1 MNKKG
6 GLGVEKKVS
15 HLRDELRRT
24 FTIYALV
31 PIFLLSLLTAAF
43 AAAYW
48 HTNVVGRSQQR
59 AEEVSA
65 FLDSLLATTMA
76 ETARLSADCQIERL
90 QSDTAYRVKLYQ
102 QLYEYMNRSELF
114 AGFFLLDKE
123 RNVILSSNSQE
134 PEFLHLT
141 KDVSWGIVQ
150 RIEKNPQRPVY
161 EFMSDVRSLSQE
173 MNIAVGQ
180 AIVKEGKI
188 EGYMVYIISGARL
201 LAGMESPYVHILVKD
216 RYDYVPICTDRTF
229 ATRFNKLQEGFLLA
243 DGYLSVENKP
253 YYVTRSE
260 LLGGELTVYAVTAVG
275 QLIGQLIY
283 AVCILLGVLL
293 VLTLTVIIR
302 VRTQAAE
309 KTKTIDQLVEAF
321 AAARAGDLSG
331 HVEIQTNNEFQLIG
345 EAYNVMVDS
354 LRQLMVKNQEQARE
368 TVISEIKQL
377 ESQFNPHFL
386 FNTLE
391 NIKFMIRLDP
401 DAASRMIL
409 SLSSLLRYSI
419 NNTVSRVCLQEDL
432 QYIQNYL
439 DIQKVRFGSRLN
451 YVLQVETEVRDAVVP
466 KLLMQPVVENAIKYG
481 MRDGGHLEVRMAA
494 VREKDDLM
502 IEISNN
508 GSLILPEVLQEIR
521 EMLVARHN
529 FSTHSGL
536 YNIHRR
542 IQLLYGEAYGLT
554 IDSELEKGT
563 RVKLVIPYQKEE
575 KKNAECHHS

>member
-1 MNKKG
+1 M
-6 GLGVEKKVS
+6 EKKVS

-31 PIFLLSLLTAAF
+31 PIFLLSLQTAVF

-59 AEEVSA
+59 AEEVSV
-65 FLDSLLATTMA
+65 FLESLLAATMK
-76 ETARLSADCQIERL
+76 ETDQLAADCQVARL
-90 QSDTAYRVKLYQ
+90 QTDTGYRVKMYQ
-102 QLYEYMNRSELF
+102 QMYAYMNRSELF

-141 KDVSWGIVQ
+141 RDISWGIVQ
-150 RIEKNPQRPVY
+150 RIEKDPRRPVY

-180 AIVKEGKI
+180 AVLKDGEID
-188 EGYMVYIISGARL
+188 GYMVYIISGARL

-229 ATRFNKLQEGFLLA
+229 ATRFNKLQDGFLQA

-253 YYVTRSE
+253 YYVTRRD
-260 LLGGELTVYAVTAVG
+260 LLDGELTVYAVTAVG
-275 QLIGQLIY
+275 QLIGQLLY
-283 AVCILLGVLL
+283 AVCILLGVLM
-293 VLTLTVIIR
+293 VLTITVAIR
-302 VRTQAAE
+302 VKTQAAE

-321 AAARAGDLSG
+321 AAARAGDLSH
-331 HVEIQTNNEFQLIG
+331 HVEIRTNNEFQLIG
-345 EAYNVMVDS
+345 DAYNVMLDS
-354 LRQLMVKNQEQARE
+354 LRQLMIKNQEQARE
-368 TVISEIKQL
+368 TIISEIKQL

-401 DAASRMIL
+401 EAASRMIL
-409 SLSSLLRYSI
+409 ALSGLLRYSI

-439 DIQKVRFGSRLN
+439 DIQQARFGSRLN
-451 YVLQVETEVRDAVVP
+451 YVLQVDDEVRDAIVP

-494 VREKDDLM
+494 RRRQERLI
-502 IEISNN
+502 IEIANN
-508 GSLILPEVLQEIR
+508 GAAIEPAALAEIR
-521 EMLVARHN
+521 EMLAARHN

-542 IQLLYGEAYGLT
+542 VQLLYGEAYGVT
-554 IDSELEKGT
+554 IDSSAAEGT
-563 RVKLVIPYQKEE
+563 CVKLTIPYQRKEE
-575 KKNAECHHS
+575 TDA

>member
-1 MNKKG
+1 M
-6 GLGVEKKVS
+6 EKKVS

-59 AEEVSA
+59 AEEVSV
-65 FLDSLLATTMA
+65 FLESLLAATMK
-76 ETARLSADCQIERL
+76 ETDQLAADCQVARL
-90 QSDTAYRVKLYQ
+90 QTDTGYRVKMYQ
-102 QLYEYMNRSELF
+102 QMYAYMNRSELF

-141 KDVSWGIVQ
+141 RDISWGIVQ
-150 RIEKNPQRPVY
+150 RIEKDPRRPVY

-180 AIVKEGKI
+180 AVLKDGEID
-188 EGYMVYIISGARL
+188 GYMVYIISGARL

-229 ATRFNKLQEGFLLA
+229 ATRFNKLQDGFLQA

-253 YYVTRSE
+253 YYVTRRD
-260 LLGGELTVYAVTAVG
+260 LLDGELTVYAVTAVG
-275 QLIGQLIY
+275 QLIGQLLY
-283 AVCILLGVLL
+283 AVCILLGVLM
-293 VLTLTVIIR
+293 VLTITVAIR
-302 VRTQAAE
+302 VKTQAAE

-321 AAARAGDLSG
+321 AAARAGDLSH
-331 HVEIQTNNEFQLIG
+331 HVEIRTNNEFQLIG
-345 EAYNVMVDS
+345 DAYNVMLDS
-354 LRQLMVKNQEQARE
+354 LRQLMIKNQEQARE
-368 TVISEIKQL
+368 TIISEIKQL

-401 DAASRMIL
+401 EAASRMIL
-409 SLSSLLRYSI
+409 ALSGLLRYSI

-439 DIQKVRFGSRLN
+439 DIQQARFGSRLN
-451 YVLQVETEVRDAVVP
+451 YVLQVDDEVRDAIVP

-494 VREKDDLM
+494 RRRQERLI
-502 IEISNN
+502 IEIANN
-508 GSLILPEVLQEIR
+508 GAAIEPAALAEIR
-521 EMLVARHN
+521 EMLAARHN

-542 IQLLYGEAYGLT
+542 VQLLYGEVYGVT
-554 IDSELEKGT
+554 IDSSAAEGT
-563 RVKLVIPYQKEE
+563 CVKLTIPYQRKEE
-575 KKNAECHHS
+575 TDA

>member
-1 MNKKG
+1 M
-6 GLGVEKKVS
+6 EKKVS

-31 PIFLLSLLTAAF
+31 PIFLLALLTAAF

-59 AEEVSA
+59 AEEVSV
-65 FLDSLLATTMA
+65 FLESLLAATMK
-76 ETARLSADCQIERL
+76 ETDQLAADCQVARL
-90 QSDTAYRVKLYQ
+90 QTDTGYRVKMYQ
-102 QLYEYMNRSELF
+102 QMYAYMNRSELF

-141 KDVSWGIVQ
+141 RDISWGIVQ
-150 RIEKNPQRPVY
+150 RIEKDPRRPVY

-180 AIVKEGKI
+180 AVLKDGEID
-188 EGYMVYIISGARL
+188 GYMVYIISGARL

-229 ATRFNKLQEGFLLA
+229 ATRFNKLQDGFLQA

-253 YYVTRSE
+253 YYVTRRD

-275 QLIGQLIY
+275 QLIGQLLY
-283 AVCILLGVLL
+283 AVCILLGVLM
-293 VLTLTVIIR
+293 VLTITVAIR
-302 VRTQAAE
+302 VKTQAAE

-321 AAARAGDLSG
+321 AAARAGDLSH
-331 HVEIQTNNEFQLIG
+331 HVEIRTNNEFQLIG
-345 EAYNVMVDS
+345 DAYNVMLDS
-354 LRQLMVKNQEQARE
+354 LRQLMIKNQEQARE
-368 TVISEIKQL
+368 TIISEIKQL

-401 DAASRMIL
+401 EAASRMIL
-409 SLSSLLRYSI
+409 ALSGLLRYSI

-439 DIQKVRFGSRLN
+439 DIQQARFGSRLN
-451 YVLQVETEVRDAVVP
+451 YVLQVDDEVRDAIVP

-494 VREKDDLM
+494 RRRQERLI
-502 IEISNN
+502 IEIANN
-508 GSLILPEVLQEIR
+508 GAAIAPAALAEIR
-521 EMLVARHN
+521 EMLAARHN

-542 IQLLYGEAYGLT
+542 VQLLYGEAYGVT
-554 IDSELEKGT
+554 IDSSAAEGT
-563 RVKLVIPYQKEE
+563 CVKLTIPYQRKEE
-575 KKNAECHHS
+575 TDA

>member
-1 MNKKG
+1 M
-6 GLGVEKKVS
+6 EKKVS

-59 AEEVSA
+59 AEEVSV
-65 FLDSLLATTMA
+65 FLESLLAATMK
-76 ETARLSADCQIERL
+76 ETDQLAADCQVARL
-90 QSDTAYRVKLYQ
+90 QTDTGYRVKMYQ
-102 QLYEYMNRSELF
+102 QMYAYMNRSELF

-141 KDVSWGIVQ
+141 RDISWGIVQ
-150 RIEKNPQRPVY
+150 RIEKDPRRPVY

-180 AIVKEGKI
+180 AVLKDGEID
-188 EGYMVYIISGARL
+188 GYMVYIISGARL

-229 ATRFNKLQEGFLLA
+229 ATRFNKLQDGFLQA

-253 YYVTRSE
+253 YYVTRRD
-260 LLGGELTVYAVTAVG
+260 LLDGELTVYAVTAVG
-275 QLIGQLIY
+275 QLIGQLLY
-283 AVCILLGVLL
+283 AVCILLGVLM
-293 VLTLTVIIR
+293 VLTITVAIR
-302 VRTQAAE
+302 VKTQAAE

-321 AAARAGDLSG
+321 AAARAGDLSH
-331 HVEIQTNNEFQLIG
+331 HVEIRTNNEFQLIG
-345 EAYNVMVDS
+345 DAYNVMLDS
-354 LRQLMVKNQEQARE
+354 LRQLMIKNQEQARE
-368 TVISEIKQL
+368 TIISEIKQL

-401 DAASRMIL
+401 EAASRMIL
-409 SLSSLLRYSI
+409 ALSGLLRYSI

-439 DIQKVRFGSRLN
+439 DIQQARFGSRLN
-451 YVLQVETEVRDAVVP
+451 YVLQVDDEVRDAIVP

-494 VREKDDLM
+494 RRRQERLI
-502 IEISNN
+502 IEIANN
-508 GSLILPEVLQEIR
+508 GAAIAPAALAEIR
-521 EMLVARHN
+521 EMLAARHN

-542 IQLLYGEAYGLT
+542 VQLLYGEVYGVT
-554 IDSELEKGT
+554 IDSSAAEGT
-563 RVKLVIPYQKEE
+563 CVKLTIPYQRKEE
-575 KKNAECHHS
+575 TDA

>member
-1 MNKKG
+1 M
-6 GLGVEKKVS
+6 EKKVS

-31 PIFLLSLLTAAF
+31 PIFLLALLTAAF

-59 AEEVSA
+59 AEEVSV
-65 FLDSLLATTMA
+65 FLESLLAATMK
-76 ETARLSADCQIERL
+76 ETDQLAADCQVARL
-90 QSDTAYRVKLYQ
+90 QTDTGYRVKMYQ
-102 QLYEYMNRSELF
+102 QMYAYMNRSELF

-141 KDVSWGIVQ
+141 RDISWGIVQ
-150 RIEKNPQRPVY
+150 RIEKDPRRPVY

-180 AIVKEGKI
+180 AVLKDGEID
-188 EGYMVYIISGARL
+188 GYMVYIISGARL

-229 ATRFNKLQEGFLLA
+229 ATRFNKLQDGFLQA

-253 YYVTRSE
+253 YYVTRRD
-260 LLGGELTVYAVTAVG
+260 LLDGELTVYAVTAVG
-275 QLIGQLIY
+275 QLIGQLLY
-283 AVCILLGVLL
+283 AVCILLGVLM
-293 VLTLTVIIR
+293 VLTITVAIR
-302 VRTQAAE
+302 VKTQAAE

-321 AAARAGDLSG
+321 AAARAGDLSH
-331 HVEIQTNNEFQLIG
+331 HVEIRTNNEFQLIG
-345 EAYNVMVDS
+345 DAYNVMLDS
-354 LRQLMVKNQEQARE
+354 LRQLMIKNQEQARE
-368 TVISEIKQL
+368 TIISEIKQL

-401 DAASRMIL
+401 EAASRMIL
-409 SLSSLLRYSI
+409 ALSGLLRYSI

-439 DIQKVRFGSRLN
+439 DIQQARFGSRLN
-451 YVLQVETEVRDAVVP
+451 YVLQVDDEVRDAIVP

-494 VREKDDLM
+494 RRRQERLI
-502 IEISNN
+502 IEIANN
-508 GSLILPEVLQEIR
+508 GAAIAPAALAEIR
-521 EMLVARHN
+521 EMLAARHN

-542 IQLLYGEAYGLT
+542 VQLLYGEAYGVT
-554 IDSELEKGT
+554 IDSSAADGT
-563 RVKLVIPYQKEE
+563 CVKLTIPYQRKEE
-575 KKNAECHHS
+575 TDA

>member
-1 MNKKG
+1 MKKG
-6 GLGVEKKVS
+6 GSGMEKKVS

-59 AEEVSA
+59 AEEVSV
-65 FLDSLLATTMA
+65 FLESLLAATMK
-76 ETARLSADCQIERL
+76 ETDQLAADCQVVRL
-90 QSDTAYRVKLYQ
+90 QTDTGYRVKMYQ
-102 QLYEYMNRSELF
+102 QMYAYMNRSELF

-141 KDVSWGIVQ
+141 RDISWGIVQ
-150 RIEKNPQRPVY
+150 RIEKDPRRPVY

-180 AIVKEGKI
+180 AVLKDGEID
-188 EGYMVYIISGARL
+188 GYMVYIISGARL

-229 ATRFNKLQEGFLLA
+229 ATRFNKLQDGFLQA

-253 YYVTRSE
+253 YYVTRRD
-260 LLGGELTVYAVTAVG
+260 LLDGELTVYAVTAVG
-275 QLIGQLIY
+275 QLIGQLLY
-283 AVCILLGVLL
+283 AVCILLGVLM
-293 VLTLTVIIR
+293 VLTITVAIR
-302 VRTQAAE
+302 VKTQAAE

-321 AAARAGDLSG
+321 AAARAGDLSH
-331 HVEIQTNNEFQLIG
+331 HVEIRTNNEFQLIG
-345 EAYNVMVDS
+345 DAYNVMLDS
-354 LRQLMVKNQEQARE
+354 LRQLMIKNQEQARE
-368 TVISEIKQL
+368 TIISEIKQL

-401 DAASRMIL
+401 EAASRMIL
-409 SLSSLLRYSI
+409 ALSGLLRYSI

-439 DIQKVRFGSRLN
+439 DIQQARFGSRLN
-451 YVLQVETEVRDAVVP
+451 YVLQVDDEVRDAIVP

-494 VREKDDLM
+494 RRRQERLI
-502 IEISNN
+502 IEIANN
-508 GSLILPEVLQEIR
+508 GAAIEPAALAEIR
-521 EMLVARHN
+521 EMLAARHN

-542 IQLLYGEAYGLT
+542 VQLLYGEVYGVT
-554 IDSELEKGT
+554 IDSSAAEGT
-563 RVKLVIPYQKEE
+563 CVKLTIPYQRKGETD
-575 KKNAECHHS
+575 A

>member
-1 MNKKG
+1 MKKG
-6 GLGVEKKVS
+6 GSGMEKKVS

-59 AEEVSA
+59 AEEVSV
-65 FLDSLLATTMA
+65 FLESLLAATMK
-76 ETARLSADCQIERL
+76 ETDQLAADCQVARL
-90 QSDTAYRVKLYQ
+90 QTDTGYRVKMYQ
-102 QLYEYMNRSELF
+102 QMYAYMNRSELF

-141 KDVSWGIVQ
+141 RDISWGIVQ
-150 RIEKNPQRPVY
+150 RIEKDPRRPVY

-180 AIVKEGKI
+180 AVLKDGEID
-188 EGYMVYIISGARL
+188 GYMVYIISGARL

-229 ATRFNKLQEGFLLA
+229 ATRFNKLQDGFLQA

-253 YYVTRSE
+253 YYVTRRD
-260 LLGGELTVYAVTAVG
+260 LLDGELTVYAVTAVG
-275 QLIGQLIY
+275 QLIGQLLY
-283 AVCILLGVLL
+283 AVCILLGVLM
-293 VLTLTVIIR
+293 VLTITVAIR
-302 VRTQAAE
+302 VKTQAAE

-321 AAARAGDLSG
+321 AAARAGDLSH
-331 HVEIQTNNEFQLIG
+331 HVEIRTNNEFQLIG
-345 EAYNVMVDS
+345 DAYNVMLDS
-354 LRQLMVKNQEQARE
+354 LRQLMIKNQEQARE
-368 TVISEIKQL
+368 TIISEIKQL

-401 DAASRMIL
+401 EAASRMIL
-409 SLSSLLRYSI
+409 ALSGLLRYSI

-439 DIQKVRFGSRLN
+439 DIQQARFGSRLN
-451 YVLQVETEVRDAVVP
+451 YVLQVDDEVRDAIVP

-494 VREKDDLM
+494 RRRQERLI
-502 IEISNN
+502 IEIANN
-508 GSLILPEVLQEIR
+508 GAAIEPAALAEIR
-521 EMLVARHN
+521 EMLAARHN

-542 IQLLYGEAYGLT
+542 VQLLYGEVYGVT
-554 IDSELEKGT
+554 IDSSAAEGT
-563 RVKLVIPYQKEE
+563 CVKLTIPYQRKEE
-575 KKNAECHHS
+575 TDA

>member
-1 MNKKG
+1 M
-6 GLGVEKKVS
+6 EKKVS

-59 AEEVSA
+59 AEEVSV
-65 FLDSLLATTMA
+65 FLESLLAATMK
-76 ETARLSADCQIERL
+76 ETDQLAADCQVARL
-90 QSDTAYRVKLYQ
+90 QTDTGYRVKMYQ
-102 QLYEYMNRSELF
+102 QMYAYMNRSELF

-141 KDVSWGIVQ
+141 RDISWGIVQ
-150 RIEKNPQRPVY
+150 RIEKDPRRPVY

-180 AIVKEGKI
+180 AVLKDGEID
-188 EGYMVYIISGARL
+188 GYMVYIISGARL

-229 ATRFNKLQEGFLLA
+229 ATRFNKLQDGFLQA

-253 YYVTRSE
+253 YYVTRRD
-260 LLGGELTVYAVTAVG
+260 LLDGELTVYAVTAVG
-275 QLIGQLIY
+275 QLIGQLLY
-283 AVCILLGVLL
+283 AVCILLGVLM
-293 VLTLTVIIR
+293 VLTITVAIR
-302 VRTQAAE
+302 VKTQAAE

-321 AAARAGDLSG
+321 AAARAGDLSH
-331 HVEIQTNNEFQLIG
+331 HVEIRTNNEFQLIG
-345 EAYNVMVDS
+345 EAYNVMLDS
-354 LRQLMVKNQEQARE
+354 LRQLMIKNQEQARE
-368 TVISEIKQL
+368 TIISEIKQL

-401 DAASRMIL
+401 EAASRMIL
-409 SLSSLLRYSI
+409 ALSGLLRYSI

-439 DIQKVRFGSRLN
+439 DIQQARFGSRLN
-451 YVLQVETEVRDAVVP
+451 YVLQVDDEVRDAIVP

-494 VREKDDLM
+494 RRRQERLI
-502 IEISNN
+502 IEIANN
-508 GSLILPEVLQEIR
+508 GAAIAPAALAEIR
-521 EMLVARHN
+521 EMLAARHN

-542 IQLLYGEAYGLT
+542 VQLLYGEVYGVT
-554 IDSELEKGT
+554 IDSSAAEGT
-563 RVKLVIPYQKEE
+563 CVKLTIPYQRKEE
-575 KKNAECHHS
+575 TDA